1 MSKVILDISMSL
13 DGYVRASNPTPDEP
27 LGKGGERL
35 HEWAFGEDERNAEFL
50 EGAISS
56 LGAMIAG
63 RTTYDDSIRWWG
75 ADGPAGR
82 ARRRLFVVTHE
93 PPSKVPDNS
102 VYAFVTDGIHSALE
116 QARAAAGDGNV
127 AIMGGAN
134 VGQQYLAAG
143 LVDEIGIS
151 LVPVLFGSG
160 TRLFEHLGGEH
171 IQLEPTQ
178 VVDTSTAT
186 HLRYGVLR

>member
-1 MSKVILDISMSL
+1 
-13 DGYVRASNPTPDEP
+13 
-27 LGKGGERL
+27 
-35 HEWAFGEDERNAEFL
+35 
-50 EGAISS
+50 
-56 LGAMIAG
+56 MIAG

-160 TRLFEHLGGEH
+160 TRLFEHLGEEH